1 MKIDSKK
8 GDLRSREER
17 RGTSAVTKEILIQ
30 LLVSPFILTNCY

>member
-17 RGTSAVTKEILIQ
+17 RRGTSAVTKRNSYSITCLS
-30 LLVSPFILTNCY
+30 LYTN